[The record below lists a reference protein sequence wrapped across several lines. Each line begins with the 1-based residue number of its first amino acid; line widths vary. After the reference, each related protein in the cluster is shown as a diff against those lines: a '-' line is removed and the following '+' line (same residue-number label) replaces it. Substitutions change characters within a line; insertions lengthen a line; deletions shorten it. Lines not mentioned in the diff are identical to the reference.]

1 MSASAW
7 RAIDAVLRE
16 DPSRQ
21 TWHCAAG
28 PVRDWWG
35 ALAEAAPA
43 LPAIDAWPRPAQL
56 AALLDPLARSPLEG
70 AIGAPSESVSESEA
84 AARARGRLSPRQAL
98 PRPSRPARAAAPGAL
113 PGALPPLEAAPP
125 ATYARATP
133 RAPAAGRE
141 AGAAQAGARVAALWA
156 RHDPQHAAA
165 AAVPARGDA
174 ASRRASNVVSLPLRR
189 SAMAAARPEQLP
201 AQVPERLPAPVR
213 RWHDAFE
220 NAWSTPAGI
229 EALIAAGAA
238 AARYAPHADPIGAA
252 PTMRAAGAS
261 ADAAA
266 PAAAMPWHVLDRRLR
281 RHAADAADARQPGP
295 RGRPHDARAS
305 AAGDDVRAADD
316 GVAQALSRIEA
327 RLAAAPAAAAAAA
340 AASMRV
346 PDAAPASPEWL
357 DDDERLAERIHDIL
371 RRQARR
377 HGIDTP

>member
-28 PVRDWWG
+28 SVRDWLW
-35 ALAEAAPA
+35 ALAEAAPT
-43 LPAIDAWPRPAQL
+43 LPTCDAWPRPAQL
-56 AALLDPLARSPLEG
+56 DALLDPLGRSPLEG
-70 AIGAPSESVSESEA
+70 AIGAAPETA
-84 AARARGRLSPRQAL
+84 AEFEPAAHAQGTPALRQAL
-98 PRPSRPARAAAPGAL
+98 PRPPRPARAAAPGAV
-113 PGALPPLEAAPP
+113 PGALPPPEAAPP
-125 ATYARATP
+125 AMSTRATL
-133 RAPAAGRE
+133 RAPAAARE
-141 AGAAQAGARVAALWA
+141 AGGAQAGARVAALWA
-156 RHDPQHAAA
+156 RHRQQDAAA
-165 AAVPARGDA
+165 AATPARGAA
-174 ASRRASNVVSLPLRR
+174 ASRQASNVVNLPLRR
-189 SAMAAARPEQLP
+189 SAMAGSRPAPAALPEQ
-201 AQVPERLPAPVR
+201 LPAPVR

-220 NAWSTPAGI
+220 NAWATPAGI

-238 AARYAPHADPIGAA
+238 AARYAPGGGTSGAA
-252 PTMRAAGAS
+252 PTMRAAGAA
-261 ADAAA
+261 ADEAAG
-266 PAAAMPWHVLDRRLR
+266 AAAMPWHVLDRRLR
-281 RHAADAADARQPGP
+281 RHAADAADAHQPGP
-295 RGRPHDARAS
+295 RGSPRDAHAS

-340 AASMRV
+340 AASVRV